1 MRLRRTDR
9 VNLNGAR
16 VLLTGASS
24 GIGRALAVGL
34 ARQGAELV
42 VVARRAELLDSLC
55 DEIAAA
61 GYRRPT
67 DVRTDLSVP
76 GAAASL
82 AKTALEHFGHEIEVV
97 INNAGGSLIGAQS
110 RIGDDAAART
120 VYEINFWTPLALTAA
135 LIPTMLAVG
144 SGTIVNVTSTMQ
156 SVPLPLLGGYY
167 GSSKS
172 ALAQA
177 TRALRL
183 ELTETPIRVI
193 EVVPGATDTAL
204 RDIDELPW
212 KDSPPKTF
220 PPVSPESSAAAIVRG
235 IKRGAQRIVY
245 PTYSLAPLEFPALG
259 RLVARI
265 GGRRVDT
272 RGAIGLRQL
281 VEKRRT

>member
-1 MRLRRTDR
+1 MRRRRTDR

-16 VLLTGASS
+16 VLLTGAST

-34 ARQGAELV
+34 ARQEAELV

-67 DVRTDLSVP
+67 SVRADLSVP

-82 AKTALEHFGHEIEVV
+82 AKVALDHFGHEIDVV

-110 RIGDDAAART
+110 RIGDNAAARM

-183 ELTETPIRVI
+183 ELAETPIRVI
-193 EVVPGATDTAL
+193 EVAPGATDTAL

-212 KDSPPKTF
+212 KGAPPKTL

-235 IKRGAQRIVY
+235 IKRGAQRVVY

-272 RGAIGLRQL
+272 RGAIDLRQL
-281 VEKRRT
+281 NEKRHT